1 MSLQSP
7 HSSKIPAVGTHV
19 PVVISFPDTR
29 MSSRFSARARI
40 ESRGGER
47 VGVDAASTTQK
58 PFFNDNPRRKSQSSL
73 QVGPPRRSHS
83 EWPRRKVHSV
93 SLPFARSLASEART
107 DMGTR
112 ARSLRMCPSRSR
124 CRRSSTARTRGIL
137 NDFVSD
143 HGESEHQSSYTPR

>member
-19 PVVISFPDTR
+19 PVVIPREDAR
-29 MSSRFSARARI
+29 SSTHFSARARI

-83 EWPRRKVHSV
+83 EWPR
-93 SLPFARSLASEART
+93 
-107 DMGTR
+107 
-112 ARSLRMCPSRSR
+112 
-124 CRRSSTARTRGIL
+124 
-137 NDFVSD
+137 
-143 HGESEHQSSYTPR
+143 